1 MSDFIGDIWK
11 FADNPINFE
20 GRDVTGDSAPPV
32 LVGAGYSVGSSIAPG
47 STQRLR
53 IGDKFP
59 VDVINGFY
67 WTHTPLTKREEIPY
81 ISISEK
87 RLKTNALIAQAAY
100 NAMTIGLLDKTGLI
114 QRASRT
120 ADVALQGKINES
132 IQKLQNFFQSN
143 AGTGNVIDKLG
154 SAIGSAKQKFSNF
167 LGGEG
172 VFSLPQSQGA
182 RSVLRV
188 YEGLYIT
195 EPTGWEYT
203 FPYFVDY
210 QNGVSNDFSDQNT
223 EGIGM
228 GVTSLGAGKLVE
240 GMRNVAQDIAG
251 TVNIAE
257 PGTYIEK
264 PKFYQFQD
272 SGDEISFE
280 FPLLNTGNA
289 TFKDV
294 IRNWQLIYLLVYQNR
309 PIRFTRDL
317 IEPPVIYEVS
327 LPGHKYMP
335 YAYIT
340 RLEVQFVGS
349 RRPMNITFKDES
361 SLGQGK
367 NSVNTIIPDGYLVQI
382 TLKGLVAET
391 RNFLYTSLNA
401 DPVSVTTTGTR

>member
-1 MSDFIGDIWK
+1 MSSFVGDIWK

-20 GRDVTGDSAPPV
+20 GRDATGDSAPPV
-32 LVGAGYSVGSSIAPG
+32 LVGAGYSVNSSLAPG

-53 IGDKFP
+53 VGDKFP

-67 WTHTPLTKREEIPY
+67 WTHTPLTKREEVPY
-81 ISISEK
+81 IALSEK

-100 NAMTIGLLDKTGLI
+100 NSMTIGLFDKTGLV
-114 QRASRT
+114 QRAGRSL
-120 ADVALQGKINES
+120 DVATQGKISEQL
-132 IQKLQNFFQSN
+132 QKVQNFLQS
-143 AGTGNVIDKLG
+143 GPTGSTIDKLG
-154 SAIGSAKQKFSNF
+154 ATIGAAKEKFGNF

-172 VFSLPQSQGA
+172 LFSLPQNQAA
-182 RSVLRV
+182 RNVLRV

-203 FPYFVDY
+203 FPYFEDY
-210 QNGVSNDFSDQNT
+210 QNGVANDFGDQNVG
-223 EGIGM
+223 GIGE
-228 GVTSLGAGKLVE
+228 GVLAGGAATFVE
-240 GMRNVAQDIAG
+240 GTRAAAESMAG
-251 TVNIAE
+251 ALNIME

-272 SGDEISFE
+272 SGDEITVS
-280 FPLLNTGNA
+280 FPLLNTGHA
-289 TFKDV
+289 TYEDV
-294 IRNWQLIYLLVYQNR
+294 VRNWQLIYLLVYQNR

-335 YAYIT
+335 YAYVSK
-340 RLEVQFVGS
+340 LEVQFVGS
-349 RRPMNITFKDES
+349 RRPMEITFKDES
-361 SLGQGK
+361 SLGQGQ
-367 NSVNTIIPDGYLVQI
+367 NRVNTIIPDGYTIQI

-401 DPVSVTTTGTR
+401 DPVTVTSTGGI

>member
-1 MSDFIGDIWK
+1 MSSFVGDIWK
-11 FADNPINFE
+11 FSDNPINFE
-20 GRDVTGDSAPPV
+20 GRDTTGDSAPPV
-32 LVGAGYSVGSSIAPG
+32 LVGAGYSVSSSIAPG

-53 IGDKFP
+53 VGDKFP

-67 WTHTPLTKREEIPY
+67 WTHTPLTKRQEVPY
-81 ISISEK
+81 ISLSEK

-100 NAMTIGLLDKTGLI
+100 NSMTIGLFDKTGLI
-114 QRASRT
+114 QRAGRSVDAAAQGRISEQ
-120 ADVALQGKINES
+120 LQKV
-132 IQKLQNFFQSN
+132 QNFLQS
-143 AGTGNVIDKLG
+143 GPVGSTIDKLG
-154 SAIGSAKQKFSNF
+154 ATIGAAKEKFGNF

-172 VFSLPQSQGA
+172 LFSLPRSDGA

-203 FPYFVDY
+203 FPYFEDY
-210 QNGVSNDFSDQNT
+210 QNGVANDFGDQNVG
-223 EGIGM
+223 GIGE
-228 GVTSLGAGKLVE
+228 GVTALGAASLVE
-240 GMRNVAQDIAG
+240 GSRKIAEDVSG
-251 TVNIAE
+251 TMNIME

-272 SGDEISFE
+272 SGDEITVA
-280 FPLLNTGNA
+280 FPLLNTGHA
-289 TFKDV
+289 TYKDV

-335 YAYIT
+335 YAYVS

-349 RRPMNITFKDES
+349 RRPMEITFKDES
-361 SLGQGK
+361 SLGQGQNK
-367 NSVNTIIPDGYLVQI
+367 VNTIIPDGYTVQI

-401 DPVSVTTTGTR
+401 DPVTVTSTGGI

>member
-1 MSDFIGDIWK
+1 MSSFVGDIWK

-20 GRDVTGDSAPPV
+20 GRDATGDSAPPV
-32 LVGAGYSVGSSIAPG
+32 LVGAGYSVNSSIAPG

-53 IGDKFP
+53 VGDKFP

-67 WTHTPLTKREEIPY
+67 WTHTPLTKREEVPY
-81 ISISEK
+81 IALSEK

-100 NAMTIGLLDKTGLI
+100 NSMTIGLFDKTGLV
-114 QRASRT
+114 QRAGRSLDAAT
-120 ADVALQGKINES
+120 QGKISEQL
-132 IQKLQNFFQSN
+132 QKVQNFLQS
-143 AGTGNVIDKLG
+143 GPTGSTIDKLG
-154 SAIGSAKQKFSNF
+154 ATIGAAKEKFGNF

-172 VFSLPQSQGA
+172 LFSLPQNQAA
-182 RSVLRV
+182 RNVLRV

-203 FPYFVDY
+203 FPYFEDY
-210 QNGVSNDFSDQNT
+210 QNGVANDFGDQNVG
-223 EGIGM
+223 GIGE
-228 GVTSLGAGKLVE
+228 GVLAGGAATFVE
-240 GMRNVAQDIAG
+240 GTRAAAESMAG
-251 TVNIAE
+251 ALNIME

-272 SGDEISFE
+272 SGDEITVS
-280 FPLLNTGNA
+280 FPLLNTGHA
-289 TFKDV
+289 TYEDV
-294 IRNWQLIYLLVYQNR
+294 VRNWQLIYLLVYQNR

-335 YAYIT
+335 YAYVSK
-340 RLEVQFVGS
+340 LEVQFVGS
-349 RRPMNITFKDES
+349 RRPMEITFKDES
-361 SLGQGK
+361 SLGQGQ
-367 NSVNTIIPDGYLVQI
+367 NRVNTIIPDGYTIQI

-401 DPVSVTTTGTR
+401 DPVTVTSTGGI

>member
-1 MSDFIGDIWK
+1 MSSFVGDIWK

-20 GRDVTGDSAPPV
+20 GRDATGDSAPPV
-32 LVGAGYSVGSSIAPG
+32 LVGAGYSVNSSIAPG

-53 IGDKFP
+53 VGDKFP

-67 WTHTPLTKREEIPY
+67 WTHTPLTKREEVPY
-81 ISISEK
+81 IALSEK

-100 NAMTIGLLDKTGLI
+100 NSMTIGLFDKTGLV
-114 QRASRT
+114 QRAGRSL
-120 ADVALQGKINES
+120 DVATQGKISEQL
-132 IQKLQNFFQSN
+132 QKIQNFLQS
-143 AGTGNVIDKLG
+143 GPTGSTIDKLG
-154 SAIGSAKQKFSNF
+154 STIGAAKEKFGNF

-172 VFSLPQSQGA
+172 LFSLPQNQAA
-182 RSVLRV
+182 RNVLRV

-203 FPYFVDY
+203 FPYFEDY
-210 QNGVSNDFSDQNT
+210 QNGVANDFGDQNVG
-223 EGIGM
+223 GIGE
-228 GVTSLGAGKLVE
+228 GVLAGGAATFVE
-240 GMRNVAQDIAG
+240 GTRAAAESMAG
-251 TVNIAE
+251 ALNIME

-272 SGDEISFE
+272 SGDEITVS
-280 FPLLNTGNA
+280 FPLLNTGHA
-289 TFKDV
+289 TYEDV
-294 IRNWQLIYLLVYQNR
+294 VRNWQLIYLLVYQNR

-335 YAYIT
+335 YAYVSK
-340 RLEVQFVGS
+340 LEVQFVGS
-349 RRPMNITFKDES
+349 RRPMEITFKDES
-361 SLGQGK
+361 SLGQGQ
-367 NSVNTIIPDGYLVQI
+367 NRVNTIIPDGYSIQI

-401 DPVSVTTTGTR
+401 DPVTVTSTGGV

>member
-1 MSDFIGDIWK
+1 MSSFVGDIWK
-11 FADNPINFE
+11 FSDNPINFE
-20 GRDVTGDSAPPV
+20 GRDTTGDSAPPV
-32 LVGAGYSVGSSIAPG
+32 LVGAGYSVSSSIAPG

-53 IGDKFP
+53 VGDKFP

-67 WTHTPLTKREEIPY
+67 WTHTPLTKRQEVPY
-81 ISISEK
+81 ISLSEK

-100 NAMTIGLLDKTGLI
+100 NSMTIGLFDKTGLI
-114 QRASRT
+114 QRAGRSVDAAAQGRISEQ
-120 ADVALQGKINES
+120 LQKV
-132 IQKLQNFFQSN
+132 QNFLQS
-143 AGTGNVIDKLG
+143 GPVGSTIDKLG
-154 SAIGSAKQKFSNF
+154 ATIGAAKEKFGNF

-172 VFSLPQSQGA
+172 LFSLPRSDGA

-203 FPYFVDY
+203 FPYFEDY
-210 QNGVSNDFSDQNT
+210 QNGVANDFGDQNVG
-223 EGIGM
+223 GIGE
-228 GVTSLGAGKLVE
+228 GVTALGAASLVE
-240 GMRNVAQDIAG
+240 GSR
-251 TVNIAE
+251 NIAEDVSGTMNIME

-272 SGDEISFE
+272 SGDEITVA
-280 FPLLNTGNA
+280 FPLLNTGHA
-289 TFKDV
+289 TYKDV

-335 YAYIT
+335 YAYVS

-349 RRPMNITFKDES
+349 RRPMEITFKDES
-361 SLGQGK
+361 SLGQGQNK
-367 NSVNTIIPDGYLVQI
+367 VNTIIPDGYTVQI

-401 DPVSVTTTGTR
+401 DPVTVTSTGGI

>member
-1 MSDFIGDIWK
+1 MSSFVGDIWK

-20 GRDVTGDSAPPV
+20 GRDATGDSAPPV
-32 LVGAGYSVGSSIAPG
+32 LVGAGYSVNSSIAPG

-53 IGDKFP
+53 VGDKFP

-67 WTHTPLTKREEIPY
+67 WTHTPLTKREEVPY
-81 ISISEK
+81 IALSEK

-100 NAMTIGLLDKTGLI
+100 NSMTIGLFDKTGLV
-114 QRASRT
+114 QRAGRSL
-120 ADVALQGKINES
+120 DVATQGKISEQL
-132 IQKLQNFFQSN
+132 QKVQNFLQS
-143 AGTGNVIDKLG
+143 GPTGSTIDKLG
-154 SAIGSAKQKFSNF
+154 ATIGAAKEKFGNF

-172 VFSLPQSQGA
+172 LFSLPQNQAA
-182 RSVLRV
+182 RNVLRV

-203 FPYFVDY
+203 FPYFEDY
-210 QNGVSNDFSDQNT
+210 QNGVANDFGDQNVG
-223 EGIGM
+223 GIGE
-228 GVTSLGAGKLVE
+228 GVLAGGAATFVE
-240 GMRNVAQDIAG
+240 GTRAAAESMAG
-251 TVNIAE
+251 ALNIME

-272 SGDEISFE
+272 SGDEITVS
-280 FPLLNTGNA
+280 FPLLNTGHA
-289 TFKDV
+289 TYEDV
-294 IRNWQLIYLLVYQNR
+294 VRNWQLIYLLVYQNR

-335 YAYIT
+335 YAYVSK
-340 RLEVQFVGS
+340 LEVQFVGS
-349 RRPMNITFKDES
+349 RRPMEITFKDES
-361 SLGQGK
+361 SLGQGQ
-367 NSVNTIIPDGYLVQI
+367 NRVNTIIPDGYTIQI

-401 DPVSVTTTGTR
+401 DPVTVTSTGGI

>member
-1 MSDFIGDIWK
+1 MSSFVGDIWK
-11 FADNPINFE
+11 FSDNPINFE
-20 GRDVTGDSAPPV
+20 GRDGTGDSAPPV
-32 LVGAGYSVGSSIAPG
+32 LVGAGYSVNSSLAPG

-53 IGDKFP
+53 VGDKFP

-67 WTHTPLTKREEIPY
+67 WTHTPLTKREEVPF
-81 ISISEK
+81 ISLSEK

-100 NAMTIGLLDKTGLI
+100 NSMTIGLFDKTGLI
-114 QRASRT
+114 QRAGRSVDAAT
-120 ADVALQGKINES
+120 QGKISEQL
-132 IQKLQNFFQSN
+132 QKIQNFLQS
-143 AGTGNVIDKLG
+143 GPTGSTIDKLG
-154 SAIGSAKQKFSNF
+154 ATIGAAKEKFGNF

-172 VFSLPQSQGA
+172 VFSLPQNQAA

-203 FPYFVDY
+203 FPYFEDY
-210 QNGVSNDFSDQNT
+210 QNGVSNDFGDQNVG
-223 EGIGM
+223 GIGE
-228 GVTSLGAGKLVE
+228 GVLAGGASTFVE
-240 GMRNVAQDIAG
+240 GTRALAESMAG
-251 TVNIAE
+251 AMNIME

-272 SGDEISFE
+272 SGDEITVS
-280 FPLLNTGNA
+280 FPLLNTGHA
-289 TFKDV
+289 TYEDV
-294 IRNWQLIYLLVYQNR
+294 VRNWQLIYLLVYQNR

-335 YAYIT
+335 YAYVS

-349 RRPMNITFKDES
+349 RRPMEITFKDES
-361 SLGQGK
+361 SLGQGQ
-367 NSVNTIIPDGYLVQI
+367 NRVNTIIPDGYTVQI

-401 DPVSVTTTGTR
+401 DPVTVTSTGGI